1 MPPRHAA
8 RPASASRRARL
19 SRDAR
24 SPWAGEPTPAGS
36 ERFFSSL
43 AHAAARLS
51 GSLERAAILHI
62 VVSEVA
68 ETLDVDAV
76 TVRLVDA
83 EGSLPVLAWAGLPAR
98 QARRLPAFT
107 TDEPW
112 FARLRRSP
120 RPWVR
125 HRLAPD
131 TAYDPDLRFEASA
144 VVPLVQ
150 ERQVVGLLSAV
161 RRVARTW
168 EPEEVAFLTAV
179 AGQAAIAL
187 HNAGLYEEAHR
198 WAGQLSVVQAS
209 VNRMNRLTTVAEIGE
224 AVVEET
230 RRVVDYHNCRV
241 YVIEPPDVVP
251 IAFKGDVGTYDTI
264 PMDVLRTRI
273 GEGFTGWVAEHG
285 EPLLIHDANADPR
298 GATIPGTDNVDESMV
313 VVPMKY
319 DDLAIGVVTLSKLG
333 LRQFDLRDLQ
343 LMQILANAAAT
354 AIQSARA
361 LAETRQAAE
370 RMQNLLEMSSELTLS
385 LEPATVADILARHL
399 SEATRLDECTISF
412 WERETDRI
420 VSWGFWPPR
429 ATADRTEIYA
439 LPDYPETR
447 RVLEQQVAAMVD
459 RTDPAADPAERAEL
473 GVLGFDGMCMLP
485 LVAKGQSIGLIE
497 LYGRDPI
504 HLDTAQLDLA
514 RAMANEAAMALE
526 NARLYEAARRLA
538 DRDPLTGFLNHRAFH
553 ERLGEEILRAHR
565 SRRPVGLLMLDVDD
579 FKLVNDTLGH
589 QMGDQV
595 LRWAS
600 ESIAATLRTTRC
612 RRALR
617 GRRVRRDPARGG
629 GRRRRAGGRADRRDV
644 RGRCL
649 PDGRPRRG
657 AHRRLDRR
665 GGLSRGRAVGR
676 RPRRRGRCRPLPRE
690 AWRRRRVGPRQRRRA
705 RCRLPRPWCAP
716 RAEPAGR
723 AAGRGPLGH
732 TGAMPAEPPYP
743 LPPDPE
749 VPPYDD
755 RPRAS
760 RGEAVPLLSNGA
772 LARLFAEA
780 GDLMDLKGELVF
792 KGVAYRRAADAIERS
807 PVAVAQAYRAGDPP
821 RLPGV
826 GAAITDKLAELADT
840 GRPAL
845 LRTAPP

>member
-1 MPPRHAA
+1 MPPRHAPRPSSGHA
-8 RPASASRRARL
+8 RGDPPSRRSARRRPRRPA
-19 SRDAR
+19 
-24 SPWAGEPTPAGS
+24 GN

-62 VVSEVA
+62 VVGEVA
-68 ETLDVDAV
+68 ETLQVDAV
-76 TVRLVDA
+76 TVRLIDD
-83 EGSLPVLAWAGLPAR
+83 EGRLPVLAWAGLPAR

-107 TDEPW
+107 VDEPW

-131 TAYDPDLRFEASA
+131 DAYDPDLRFEASA

-150 ERQVVGLLSAV
+150 ERQVIGLLSAV

-168 EPEEVAFLTAV
+168 APEEVAFLEAV

-198 WAGQLSVVQAS
+198 WAGLLSVVQAS
-209 VNRMNRLTTVAEIGE
+209 VNRMNRLTSVAEIGE

-264 PMDVLRTRI
+264 PVDVLRTRI

-370 RMQNLLEMSSELTLS
+370 RMQNLLQMSSELTLS

-399 SEATRLDECTISF
+399 SEATGLDECTISF

-429 ATADRTEIYA
+429 ADGRPHRDLRPEH
-439 LPDYPETR
+439 DFPETR
-447 RVLEQQVAAMVD
+447 RVLEQQVAATID
-459 RTDPAADPAERAEL
+459 RHDEAADQAERDEL
-473 GVLGFDGMCMLP
+473 GLLGFDGMCMLP

-497 LYGRDPI
+497 LYGRVPI
-504 HLDTAQLDLA
+504 HLDAAQLDLA

-553 ERLGEEILRAHR
+553 ERLGEEILRGHR

-579 FKLVNDTLGH
+579 FKLVNDTLGPPDRATRSCA
-589 QMGDQV
+589 GP
-595 LRWAS
+595 AS
-600 ESIAATLRTTRC
+600 ASRRPSAPPTWRPATAAT
-612 RRALR
+612 
-617 GRRVRRDPARGG
+617 
-629 GRRRRAGGRADRRDV
+629 
-644 RGRCL
+644 
-649 PDGRPRRG
+649 
-657 AHRRLDRR
+657 
-665 GGLSRGRAVGR
+665 S
-676 RPRRRGRCRPLPRE
+676 
-690 AWRRRRVGPRQRRRA
+690 
-705 RCRLPRPWCAP
+705 
-716 RAEPAGR
+716 
-723 AAGRGPLGH
+723 
-732 TGAMPAEPPYP
+732 
-743 LPPDPE
+743 
-749 VPPYDD
+749 
-755 RPRAS
+755 
-760 RGEAVPLLSNGA
+760 
-772 LARLFAEA
+772 
-780 GDLMDLKGELVF
+780 
-792 KGVAYRRAADAIERS
+792 S
-807 PVAVAQAYRAGDPP
+807 P
-821 RLPGV
+821 
-826 GAAITDKLAELADT
+826 
-840 GRPAL
+840 
-845 LRTAPP
+845 

>member
-1 MPPRHAA
+1 MPGPCWGTAGSVSRRGGERQPAWPRFPHGQYVRAAPGYLWSSPPAPGRSYDRAVDEPVPPRHAPRPSSAHA
-8 RPASASRRARL
+8 RGVRHRPVGAPAPEA
-19 SRDAR
+19 
-24 SPWAGEPTPAGS
+24 PAGN

-62 VVSEVA
+62 VVGEVA
-68 ETLDVDAV
+68 ETLQVDAV
-76 TVRLVDA
+76 TVRLIDD
-83 EGSLPVLAWAGLPAR
+83 EGRLPVLAWAGLPAR
-98 QARRLPAFT
+98 QARRLPSFT
-107 TDEPW
+107 VDEPW

-131 TAYDPDLRFEASA
+131 EAYDPDLRFESST

-161 RRVARTW
+161 RRVARNW
-168 EPEEVAFLTAV
+168 APEEVAFLEAV

-198 WAGQLSVVQAS
+198 WAGLLSVVQAS
-209 VNRMNRLTTVAEIGE
+209 VNRMNRLTSVAEIGE

-264 PMDVLRTRI
+264 PVDVLRTRI
-273 GEGFTGWVAEHG
+273 GAGFTGWVAEHG

-370 RMQNLLEMSSELTLS
+370 RMQNLLQMSSELTLS

-399 SEATRLDECTISF
+399 SEATGLDECTISF
-412 WERETDRI
+412 WDRDTDRI

-429 ATADRTEIYA
+429 AAADRTEIYD
-439 LPDYPETR
+439 LDDFPETR
-447 RVLEQQVAAMVD
+447 RVLEQQVAATID
-459 RTDPAADPAERAEL
+459 RHDEAADQAERDEL
-473 GVLGFDGMCMLP
+473 GLLGYEGMCMLP

-497 LYGRDPI
+497 LYGRLPI
-504 HLDTAQLDLA
+504 HLDAAQLDLA

-526 NARLYEAARRLA
+526 NARLYENARRLA

-553 ERLGEEILRAHR
+553 ERLGEEILRGHR

-589 QMGDQV
+589 QIGDQV

-600 ESIAATLRTTRC
+600 ECIAATLRATDVAARYGGDEFAVILPEAEAADAQQAAARIIETF
-612 RRALR
+612 AAKAFQTE
-617 GRRVRRDPARGG
+617 ARGEVPIAVSIG
-629 GRRRRAGGRADRRDV
+629 VAAYPVDARSAGDLVGAADAALYSV
-644 RGRCL
+644 K
-649 PDGRPRRG
+649 
-657 AHRRLDRR
+657 
-665 GGLSRGRAVGR
+665 
-676 RPRRRGRCRPLPRE
+676 
-690 AWRRRRVGPRQRRRA
+690 
-705 RCRLPRPWCAP
+705 
-716 RAEPAGR
+716 R
-723 AAGRGPLGH
+723 AAG
-732 TGAMPAEPPYP
+732 GAWA
-743 LPPDPE
+743 LAGQAE
-749 VPPYDD
+749 VPTPA
-755 RPRAS
+755 PT
-760 RGEAVPLLSNGA
+760 
-772 LARLFAEA
+772 
-780 GDLMDLKGELVF
+780 LV
-792 KGVAYRRAADAIERS
+792 RAA
-807 PVAVAQAYRAGDPP
+807 G
-821 RLPGV
+821 
-826 GAAITDKLAELADT
+826 
-840 GRPAL
+840 
-845 LRTAPP
+845 